1 MKSMC
6 YKQAFGPTLG
16 RPWADLNKVLK
27 TQLVDGMWHF
37 FPKNYLLRTVK
48 DKYMQQIARVNTMEV
63 H

>member
-16 RPWADLNKVLK
+16 RPQQGLK